1 VTDLRPEAG
10 ELGALDE
17 AIDALEGQRAV
28 LDDHVVDTAL
38 VSLAEKR
45 DRLLAA
51 SVGQQR
57 KLGRV
62 LADVHR
68 VLTAAGDPRADGV
81 AHRADGVAHR
91 AASYLRQQPAPIR
104 DSGLRARFLAAPVN
118 GELARVAVSTVA

>member
-1 VTDLRPEAG
+1 MTDLRPEAD

-17 AIDALEGQRAV
+17 AIAALEGQRAV

-38 VSLAEKR
+38 APLAEKR

-81 AHRADGVAHR
+81 AHRA
-91 AASYLRQQPAPIR
+91 ASYLRQQSARIR
-104 DSGLRARFLAAPVN
+104 ESGLRACFLAAPVN
-118 GELARVAVSTVA
+118 VELARVAASTAA